1 MKSRICKRRL
11 LSLGGGLAVL
21 PLAWLVLLVPQAVSA
36 ESFHPWLDRRVAV
49 FVGAVNFNVDAT
61 IAKWTE
67 GEEVDYVNLARLGV
81 PESDTDFWARLTARL
96 GERWQIG
103 MDYFTIDV
111 AGGRQVNFDFKFG
124 DLVVPV
130 GASVDASL
138 GVDFYV
144 LSMSY
149 AFYRS
154 DRLELGG
161 GVGVHGVNLEYDMFA
176 EARIGSMVRAVGE
189 EEDDFL
195 APLPNA
201 ALYAAYA
208 FSPRLLGQVQGG
220 WISLSYDEYD
230 GELLALHAQLAY
242 LLTGRTSLG
251 LGYTFFDFDVERDRG
266 TRREYYD
273 LNLHGPRVFLS
284 VAF

>member
-1 MKSRICKRRL
+1 MDTRSRRRRVL
-11 LSLGGGLAVL
+11 FLAGLA
-21 PLAWLVLLVPQAVSA
+21 LLVPQAVPA
-36 ESFHPWLDRRVAV
+36 ESLHPWLDRRVAIS
-49 FVGAVNFNVDAT
+49 VGAVDFDVDAT
-61 IAKWTE
+61 IANWSE
-67 GEEVDYVNLARLGV
+67 GEDVDYIDLARLGV
-81 PESDTDFWARLTARL
+81 PESDTNLWARLGARL

-103 MDYFTIDV
+103 VDYFTIDV
-111 AGGRQVNFDFKFG
+111 AGGRAVDFEFEFG

-138 GVDFYV
+138 AVDFYV

-154 DRLELGG
+154 DRLELGA
-161 GVGVHGVNLEYDMFA
+161 GVGIHGVDLKYDMFA
-176 EARIGSMVRAVGE
+176 EARIGSVVRELGE

-201 ALYAAYA
+201 ALYASYA
-208 FSPRLLGQVQGG
+208 FSPRLLGQAKAG

-242 LLTGRTSLG
+242 LLTARTSLG
-251 LGYTFFDFDVERDRG
+251 LGYTFFDFDVEHDRG

-273 LNLHGPRVFLS
+273 LDLEGPRVFLS
-284 VAF
+284 MAF

>member
-11 LSLGGGLAVL
+11 LSPGRVRALLSLAGLA
-21 PLAWLVLLVPQAVSA
+21 LLVPQSVAA
-36 ESFHPWLDRRVAV
+36 ESLHPWLDRRVAV
-49 FVGAVNFNVDAT
+49 FVGAVDFDVDAT
-61 IAKWTE
+61 IANWTE
-67 GEEVDYVNLARLGV
+67 GEDVDYVNLARLGV
-81 PESDTDFWARLTARL
+81 PESDTDLWARVTTRL
-96 GERWQIG
+96 GDRWHVG
-103 MDYFTIDV
+103 VDYFTIDV
-111 AGGRQVNFDFKFG
+111 AGGRAVNFDFEFG

-138 GVDFYV
+138 DVDFYV
-144 LSMSY
+144 LSIRY

-154 DRLELGG
+154 DRVELGA
-161 GVGVHGVNLEYDMFA
+161 GVGVHGVDLEYDMFA
-176 EARIGSMVRAVGE
+176 EARIGSEVRELGA

-201 ALYAAYA
+201 SLYATYA
-208 FSPRLLGQVQGG
+208 FSPRLLGQAQAG
-220 WISLSYDEYD
+220 WISLSYDDYD

-251 LGYTFFDFDVERDRG
+251 LGYTFFDFDVEHDRG

-273 LNLHGPRVFLS
+273 LDLEGPRVFFS

>member
-1 MKSRICKRRL
+1 MKSSICKRRL
-11 LSLGGGLAVL
+11 LSLGRGRVVL
-21 PLAWLVLLVPQAVSA
+21 PLAWLALLVPQAVLA
-36 ESFHPWLDRRVAV
+36 ESFHPWFDRRVAV
-49 FVGAVNFNVDAT
+49 YVGAANFDVDAT
-61 IAKWTE
+61 MAKWTN
-67 GEEVDYVNLARLGV
+67 GEEIDYVNLARLGV
-81 PESDTDFWARLTARL
+81 PESDADLWVRLSSRL
-96 GERWQIG
+96 GERWQIN
-103 MDYFTIDV
+103 MDYFSIDV
-111 AGGRQVNFDFKFG
+111 AGGRQVNFDFEFG
-124 DLVVPV
+124 DLVVPI

-138 GVDFYV
+138 DVDFYI

-154 DRLELGG
+154 DRLELGA
-161 GVGVHGVNLEYDMFA
+161 GVGVHGVDLKYRMFA
-176 EARIGSMVRAVGE
+176 EARIGSLVNSVGE
-189 EEDDFL
+189 EEDEFL

-201 ALYAAYA
+201 ALYATYA
-208 FSPRLLGQVQGG
+208 FSPKLLGQVKAD

-251 LGYTFFDFDVERDRG
+251 LGYSFFGFEVARDRG

-273 LNLHGPRVFLS
+273 LDVHGPRVFFG